1 MKKENEKNNIGKKI
15 GYLVGFVAIVLSGI
29 VIYNG
34 NVYVEE
40 PEDVEIEKY
49 IYLEP
54 EINFVNDLTLK
65 KGEQVKVLD
74 LVKNASNCVIIDKDE
89 YVDTSTLGTKECV
102 LKITDD
108 AGIVKEV
115 RFEVNIVE

>member
-89 YVDTSTLGTKECV
+89 YVVTSTLGSNECV
-102 LKITDD
+102 LK
-108 AGIVKEV
+108 
-115 RFEVNIVE
+115 F